1 MSQLGSKKVC
11 KLEDIME
18 LGYAVKK
25 SRLWENEA
33 FSKNKNY
40 DSGFLPHEHRRVW
53 CYKQP
58 VTPALLAKGRTGK
71 RRARRRPTG
80 SCAPGVSAVTWPPGQ
95 GLLTWV
101 PRTFNEVSTAMGLS
115 WPSSGLDSLFQCRGQ
130 GFDPWLGS

>member
-40 DSGFLPHEHRRVW
+40 DSGFLPLRV
-53 CYKQP
+53 
-58 VTPALLAKGRTGK
+58 
-71 RRARRRPTG
+71 
-80 SCAPGVSAVTWPPGQ
+80 PGQ
-95 GLLTWV
+95 
-101 PRTFNEVSTAMGLS
+101 
-115 WPSSGLDSLFQCRGQ
+115 Q
-130 GFDPWLGS
+130 GDQIHQS